1 MKPQIKAIYFAVKD
15 MNRAI
20 RFYES
25 IFGRKVSSK
34 DKRMSSFNFKNIIF
48 LLFNP
53 KIDKEKIT
61 YGNNIVQNIEVQ
73 DINQMLKLIKSK
85 KCRIVLPIQKVGKY
99 ILFQAKD
106 TEGNVIE
113 FYQMEK

>member
-1 MKPQIKAIYFAVKD
+1 MKPQIKAIYIAVKD

-20 RFYES
+20 KFYES
-25 IFGRKVSSK
+25 IFERKISSK

-53 KIDKEKIT
+53 KIDKEKIS
-61 YGNNIVQNIEVQ
+61 YGNNIVPNIEVQ
-73 DINQMLKLIKSK
+73 DINKMLKLIKSK
-85 KCRIVLPIQKVGKY
+85 KCRIVLPLQKINKY

-106 TEGNVIE
+106 TEGNIIE